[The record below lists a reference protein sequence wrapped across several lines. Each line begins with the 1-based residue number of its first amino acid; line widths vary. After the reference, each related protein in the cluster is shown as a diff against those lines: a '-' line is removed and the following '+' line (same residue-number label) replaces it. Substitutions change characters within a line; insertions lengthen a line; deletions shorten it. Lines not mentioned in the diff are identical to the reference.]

1 MLCLVLIAGSGLKHW
16 HGVQVLVMTAV
27 CVACAWL
34 LTPVS
39 GFLEDQILQVWL
51 QVLCVAVT
59 IRQRDTLICA
69 DVSAV

>member
-1 MLCLVLIAGSGLKHW
+1 MPPRRTRLGSGVRLW
-16 HGVQVLVMTAV
+16 MRLEGFNNNFESSEVTQVLVMTAV

-51 QVLCVAVT
+51 QV
-59 IRQRDTLICA
+59 
-69 DVSAV
+69 

>member
-1 MLCLVLIAGSGLKHW
+1 MLVL
-16 HGVQVLVMTAV
+16 TAV

-51 QVLCVAVT
+51 QVKHAYS
-59 IRQRDTLICA
+59 RDLF
-69 DVSAV
+69 DNLNYRDLR